1 MRVLELS
8 LRNYRIFEEV
18 DLELPARVIGIFG
31 VNGAG
36 KSTLMESIAFAC
48 YGVDAARTKKQEIRT
63 HGILTDCQVRLV
75 FEHAGQPY
83 EVRRTIRGKGHTPE
97 AELFGG
103 GMTLASGS
111 SEVDAEIR
119 RLLHMDLQVFR
130 ASVYAEQKQLDAF
143 SDVTPSK
150 RKEMALRLLGI
161 RPVEEARN
169 ASRRE
174 ARATKE
180 SAVQLSGAV
189 ADLAALEAELK
200 DAKDATAEAKR
211 LAKAAA
217 AGFKAAVAAE
227 RSAKKA
233 FGESDA
239 VRQRIEKLMV
249 ELGSKTEQR
258 EHAAEHHETLTER
271 VERMTAAVAEL
282 PAIEEELEGLAAID
296 DRLRLGAALVE
307 RTAELS
313 TAQARLEAMPQT
325 DRDAVLSALEATAAE
340 VEDARAAAAEAEA
353 ERAHRAALVEQALER
368 LERAAEADPSQ
379 PCPTC
384 GRPLGDDFAAYVKHC
399 RADVAAAKKAVSA
412 AAATAKKAS
421 TQRARAEKEL
431 VAAAEA
437 GERVRAEDAERSQL
451 AERIGSL
458 SAEVD
463 RLAEPF
469 DGGVPDLDDLRATA
483 ARAREVSTRAT
494 QLRAERE
501 HLAQAERDL
510 AAALQRMDALD
521 RQLATLAKEAEGLAF
536 DEADHARLRDELER
550 AADALDQARA
560 AEREASDALKDVEKA
575 EAELAVAVRQA
586 KETQAKVDELRS
598 EARYVERV
606 AMLLEGF
613 RDHLVARIGPELSRE
628 AEALFRELTNHEYD
642 DLKVDEEKL
651 TIQIADGD
659 SYFAIDRFSGSET
672 DLANLALR
680 VAISTQLSR
689 LSGADVGMMVLD
701 EVLAS
706 LDEERKDLMV
716 QALGRL
722 SSRFH
727 QLFVVTHAEQV
738 KDQFPAS
745 ILVQKVGRRRST
757 AVLV

>member
-31 VNGAG
+31 ENGAG
-36 KSTLMESIAFAC
+36 KSSLMESIAFAC
-48 YGVDAARTKKQEIRT
+48 YGVDAARTKKHEIRT
-63 HGILTDCQVRLV
+63 HGILTDCLVRLV
-75 FEHAGQPY
+75 FEHAGQQY

-103 GMTLASGS
+103 DMMLASGTT
-111 SEVDAEIR
+111 EVDAEIR
-119 RLLHMDLQVFR
+119 RLLHMDLHVFR

-143 SDVTPSK
+143 SDVTPGK

-174 ARATKE
+174 ARATKQ
-180 SAVQLSGAV
+180 SAVQLAGAV

-200 DAKDATAEAKR
+200 DAKEATAEAKR

-217 AGFKAAVAAE
+217 AELKGAIAVEKAAT
-227 RSAKKA
+227 RA
-233 FGESDA
+233 FAESDA
-239 VRQRIEKLMV
+239 VRQRIDTLTV
-249 ELGSKTEQR
+249 ELRAKTEQR
-258 EHAAEHHETLTER
+258 GHASEQQDALAER
-271 VERMTAAVAEL
+271 VQRMTEALAEL
-282 PAIEEELEGLAAID
+282 PAIEERLEELAGIEE
-296 DRLRLGAALVE
+296 RLRLGSRLAE
-307 RTAELS
+307 RSAELAK
-313 TAQARLEAMPQT
+313 TRAQLEAVPEI
-325 DRDAVLSALEATAAE
+325 DEGSVLAALEAAAAALE
-340 VEDARAAAAEAEA
+340 RARAAAAGAEA
-353 ERAHRAALVEQALER
+353 ERAHRAALLEQALER
-368 LERAAEADPSQ
+368 LDRAAEADPSQ

-384 GRPLGDDFAAYVKHC
+384 GRPLGSDFTSYVKHC
-399 RADVAAAKKAVSA
+399 KTEVAGAKKAAAA
-412 AAATAKKAS
+412 AAATAKKDLAD
-421 TQRARAEKEL
+421 RARAEKEQAG
-431 VAAAEA
+431 AADA
-437 GERVRAEDAERSQL
+437 GERAREQAARRTQLSERVDGLTAEL
-451 AERIGSL
+451 AE
-458 SAEVD
+458 
-463 RLAEPF
+463 LAEPF
-469 DGGVPDLDDLRATA
+469 DGVVPELDELRASAERARTLA
-483 ARAREVSTRAT
+483 ARA
-494 QLRAERE
+494 AELGAQRQ
-501 HLAQAERDL
+501 HLDQAERDL
-510 AAALQRMDALD
+510 AAAGQRIDALD
-521 RQLATLAKEAEGLAF
+521 AELARFAGEAEGLAF
-536 DEADHARLRDELER
+536 DEAQHARLRDEREHAAGALEE
-550 AADALDQARA
+550 ARA
-560 AEREASDALKDVEKA
+560 AERGASDALKDAEKA
-575 EAELAVAVRQA
+575 EAELVAALRQA

-613 RDHLVARIGPELSRE
+613 RDHLVARVGPELSRE

>member
-31 VNGAG
+31 ENGAG
-36 KSTLMESIAFAC
+36 KSSLMESIAFAC
-48 YGVDAARTKKQEIRT
+48 YGVDAARTKKHEIRT
-63 HGILTDCQVRLV
+63 HGILTDCLVRLV
-75 FEHAGQPY
+75 FEHAGQQY
-83 EVRRTIRGKGHTPE
+83 EVRRTIKGKGHTPE

-103 GMTLASGS
+103 DMLLASGTT
-111 SEVDAEIR
+111 EVDAEIR
-119 RLLHMDLQVFR
+119 RLLHMDLHVFR

-143 SDVTPSK
+143 SDVTPGR

-180 SAVQLSGAV
+180 SAVQLAGAV

-200 DAKDATAEAKR
+200 DAKEATAEAKH

-217 AGFKAAVAAE
+217 AELKGTIAVEKAAT
-227 RSAKKA
+227 RA
-233 FGESDA
+233 FAESDA
-239 VRQRIEKLMV
+239 VRQRIETLTV
-249 ELGSKTEQR
+249 ELRAKTEQHG
-258 EHAAEHHETLTER
+258 HASEQQDALAER
-271 VERMTAAVAEL
+271 VQRMTEALAEL
-282 PAIEEELEGLAAID
+282 PAIEEQLGELAGIEE
-296 DRLRLGAALVE
+296 RLRLGSGLAE
-307 RTAELS
+307 RS
-313 TAQARLEAMPQT
+313 AQLAKTRAQL
-325 DRDAVLSALEATAAE
+325 DAVPEIDEGSVLAALEAAAAALE
-340 VEDARAAAAEAEA
+340 RARAAAAGAEA
-353 ERAHRAALVEQALER
+353 ERAHRAALLEQALER
-368 LERAAEADPSQ
+368 LDRAADADPSQ

-384 GRPLGDDFAAYVKHC
+384 GRPLGNDFTSYVKHC
-399 RADVAAAKKAVSA
+399 KAEAADAKKAAAA
-412 AAATAKKAS
+412 AAATAKRDLAD
-421 TQRARAEKEL
+421 RVRAEKEQAG
-431 VAAAEA
+431 AADA
-437 GERVRAEDAERSQL
+437 GERAREQAARRTQL
-451 AERIGSL
+451 AERVDGL
-458 SAEVD
+458 TAEIAQ
-463 RLAEPF
+463 LAEPF
-469 DGGVPDLDDLRATA
+469 DGAVPELDELRASAERARTLA
-483 ARAREVSTRAT
+483 ARATELGAQR
-494 QLRAERE
+494 Q
-501 HLAQAERDL
+501 HLDQAERDL
-510 AAALQRMDALD
+510 AAARTRIDKLDAE
-521 RQLATLAKEAEGLAF
+521 LARLAGEAEGLAF
-536 DEADHARLRDELER
+536 DEAQHARLRDEREHAAGALEE
-550 AADALDQARA
+550 ARS
-560 AEREASDALKDVEKA
+560 AERGASDALKDAEKA
-575 EAELAVAVRQA
+575 EAELVAALRQA

-613 RDHLVARIGPELSRE
+613 RDHLVARVGPELSRE

>member
-31 VNGAG
+31 ENGAG
-36 KSTLMESIAFAC
+36 KSSLMESIAFAC
-48 YGVDAARTKKQEIRT
+48 YGVDAARTKKHEIRT
-63 HGILTDCQVRLV
+63 HGILTDCLVRLV
-75 FEHAGQPY
+75 FEHAGQQY
-83 EVRRTIRGKGHTPE
+83 EVRRTIKGKGHTPE

-103 GMTLASGS
+103 DMLLASGTT
-111 SEVDAEIR
+111 EVDAEIR
-119 RLLHMDLQVFR
+119 RLLHMDLHVFR

-143 SDVTPSK
+143 SDVTPGR

-180 SAVQLSGAV
+180 SAVQLAGAV

-200 DAKDATAEAKR
+200 DAKEATAEAKR

-217 AGFKAAVAAE
+217 AELKGAIAVEKAST
-227 RSAKKA
+227 RA
-233 FGESDA
+233 FAESDA
-239 VRQRIEKLMV
+239 VRQRIETLTV
-249 ELGSKTEQR
+249 ELRAKTEQR
-258 EHAAEHHETLTER
+258 GHASEQQDALAER
-271 VERMTAAVAEL
+271 VQRMTEALAEL
-282 PAIEEELEGLAAID
+282 PAIEEQLGELAGIEE
-296 DRLRLGAALVE
+296 RLRLGSGLAE
-307 RTAELS
+307 RSAELAK
-313 TAQARLEAMPQT
+313 TRAQLEAVPEI
-325 DRDAVLSALEATAAE
+325 DEGSVLAALEAAAAALE
-340 VEDARAAAAEAEA
+340 RARAAAAGAEA
-353 ERAHRAALVEQALER
+353 ERAHRAALLEQALER
-368 LERAAEADPSQ
+368 LDRAADADPSQ

-384 GRPLGDDFAAYVKHC
+384 GRPLGNDFTSYVKHC
-399 RADVAAAKKAVSA
+399 KAEAADAKKAAAA
-412 AAATAKKAS
+412 AAATAKRDLAD
-421 TQRARAEKEL
+421 RVRAEKEQAG
-431 VAAAEA
+431 AADA
-437 GERVRAEDAERSQL
+437 GERAREQAARRTQL
-451 AERIGSL
+451 AERVDGL
-458 SAEVD
+458 TAEIAE
-463 RLAEPF
+463 LAEPF
-469 DGGVPDLDDLRATA
+469 DGAVPELDELRASAERARTLA
-483 ARAREVSTRAT
+483 ARATELGAQR
-494 QLRAERE
+494 Q
-501 HLAQAERDL
+501 HLDQAERDL
-510 AAALQRMDALD
+510 AAARTRIDKLDAE
-521 RQLATLAKEAEGLAF
+521 LARLAGEAEGLAF
-536 DEADHARLRDELER
+536 DEAQHARLRDEREHAAGALEE
-550 AADALDQARA
+550 ARS
-560 AEREASDALKDVEKA
+560 AERGASDALKDAEKA
-575 EAELAVAVRQA
+575 EAELLAALRQA

-613 RDHLVARIGPELSRE
+613 RDHLVARVGPELSRE

>member
-31 VNGAG
+31 ENGAG
-36 KSTLMESIAFAC
+36 KSSLMESIAFAC
-48 YGVDAARTKKQEIRT
+48 YGVDAARTKKHEIRT
-63 HGILTDCQVRLV
+63 HGILTDCLVRLV
-75 FEHAGQPY
+75 FEHAGQQY
-83 EVRRTIRGKGHTPE
+83 EVRRTIKGKGHTPE

-103 GMTLASGS
+103 DMLLASGTT
-111 SEVDAEIR
+111 EVDAEIR
-119 RLLHMDLQVFR
+119 RLLHMDLHVFR

-143 SDVTPSK
+143 SDVTPGR

-180 SAVQLSGAV
+180 SAVQLAGAV

-200 DAKDATAEAKR
+200 DAKEATAEAR
-211 LAKAAA
+211 HLAKAAA
-217 AGFKAAVAAE
+217 AELKGAIAVEKAAT
-227 RSAKKA
+227 RA
-233 FGESDA
+233 FAESDA
-239 VRQRIEKLMV
+239 VRQRIETLTV
-249 ELGSKTEQR
+249 ELRAKTEQR
-258 EHAAEHHETLTER
+258 GHASEQQDALAER
-271 VERMTAAVAEL
+271 VQRMTEALAEL
-282 PAIEEELEGLAAID
+282 PAIEEQLGELAGIEE
-296 DRLRLGAALVE
+296 RLRLGSGLAE
-307 RTAELS
+307 RSAELAK
-313 TAQARLEAMPQT
+313 TRAQLEAVPEI
-325 DRDAVLSALEATAAE
+325 DEGSVLAALEAAAAALE
-340 VEDARAAAAEAEA
+340 RARAAAAGAEA
-353 ERAHRAALVEQALER
+353 ERAHRAALLEQALER
-368 LERAAEADPSQ
+368 LDRAADADPSQ

-384 GRPLGDDFAAYVKHC
+384 GRPLGNDFTSYVKHC
-399 RADVAAAKKAVSA
+399 KAEAADAKKAAAA
-412 AAATAKKAS
+412 AAATAKRDLAD
-421 TQRARAEKEL
+421 
-431 VAAAEA
+431 
-437 GERVRAEDAERSQL
+437 RVRAEREQAGAADAGERAREQAARRTQL
-451 AERIGSL
+451 AERVDGL
-458 SAEVD
+458 TAEIAE
-463 RLAEPF
+463 LAEPF
-469 DGGVPDLDDLRATA
+469 EGAVPELDELRASAERARTLG
-483 ARAREVSTRAT
+483 ARATELGAQR
-494 QLRAERE
+494 Q
-501 HLAQAERDL
+501 HLDQAERDL
-510 AAALQRMDALD
+510 AAARTRIDKLDAE
-521 RQLATLAKEAEGLAF
+521 LARLAREAEGLAF
-536 DEADHARLRDELER
+536 DEAQHARLRDEREHAAGALEE
-550 AADALDQARA
+550 ARS
-560 AEREASDALKDVEKA
+560 AERGASDAQKDAEKA
-575 EAELAVAVRQA
+575 EAELLAALRQA

-613 RDHLVARIGPELSRE
+613 RDHLVARVGPELSRE

>member
-31 VNGAG
+31 ENGAG
-36 KSTLMESIAFAC
+36 KSSLMESIAFAC
-48 YGVDAARTKKQEIRT
+48 YGVDAARTKKHEIRT
-63 HGILTDCQVRLV
+63 HGILTDCLVRLV
-75 FEHAGQPY
+75 FEHAGQQY
-83 EVRRTIRGKGHTPE
+83 EVRRTIKGKGHTPE

-103 GMTLASGS
+103 DMLLASGTT
-111 SEVDAEIR
+111 EVDAEIR
-119 RLLHMDLQVFR
+119 RLLHMDLHVFR

-143 SDVTPSK
+143 SDVTPGR

-180 SAVQLSGAV
+180 SAFQLAGAV

-200 DAKDATAEAKR
+200 DAKEATAEAKH
-211 LAKAAA
+211 LAKAAVA
-217 AGFKAAVAAE
+217 ELKGAIAVEKAAT
-227 RSAKKA
+227 RA
-233 FGESDA
+233 FAESDA
-239 VRQRIEKLMV
+239 VRQRIETLTV
-249 ELGSKTEQR
+249 ELRAKTEQR
-258 EHAAEHHETLTER
+258 GHASEQQDALAER
-271 VERMTAAVAEL
+271 VQRMTEALAEL
-282 PAIEEELEGLAAID
+282 PAIEEQLGELAGIEE
-296 DRLRLGAALVE
+296 RLRLGSGLAE
-307 RTAELS
+307 RSAELAK
-313 TAQARLEAMPQT
+313 TRAQLEAVPEI
-325 DRDAVLSALEATAAE
+325 DEGSVLAALEAAAAALE
-340 VEDARAAAAEAEA
+340 RARAAAAGAEA
-353 ERAHRAALVEQALER
+353 ERAHRAALLEQALDR
-368 LERAAEADPSQ
+368 LDRAADADPSQ

-384 GRPLGDDFAAYVKHC
+384 GRPLGNDFTSYVKHC
-399 RADVAAAKKAVSA
+399 KAEAADAKKAAAA
-412 AAATAKKAS
+412 AAATAKRDLAD
-421 TQRARAEKEL
+421 RVRAEKEQAG
-431 VAAAEA
+431 AADA
-437 GERVRAEDAERSQL
+437 GERAREQAARRTQL
-451 AERIGSL
+451 AERVDGL
-458 SAEVD
+458 TAEIAE
-463 RLAEPF
+463 LAEPF
-469 DGGVPDLDDLRATA
+469 DGAVPELDELRASAERARTLA
-483 ARAREVSTRAT
+483 ARATELGAQR
-494 QLRAERE
+494 Q
-501 HLAQAERDL
+501 HLDQAERDL
-510 AAALQRMDALD
+510 AAARTRIDQLDAE
-521 RQLATLAKEAEGLAF
+521 LARLAGEAEGLAF
-536 DEADHARLRDELER
+536 DEAQHARLRDEREH
-550 AADALDQARA
+550 AARA
-560 AEREASDALKDVEKA
+560 LEEARSAERGASDALKDAEKA
-575 EAELAVAVRQA
+575 EAELLAALRQA

-613 RDHLVARIGPELSRE
+613 RDHLVARVGPELSRE